1 MTIGT
6 IGYMNPATEGTTLIF
21 DCPPEYVL
29 IGPQHVWGMENGN
42 QIPKRWNAKVEDSF
56 RNVLCDIKIFH
67 SFSYYK
73 LLNIVHVACM
83 YGPLLAWGLN
93 MDSSVMPNVESLSN
107 TNMLTTNSISGYVV
121 VGGQA
126 YAQPKQ
132 ATSVLPFRYRPY

>member
-1 MTIGT
+1 
-6 IGYMNPATEGTTLIF
+6 MNPAKEGTTLIF
-21 DCPPEYVL
+21 HCPPEYVL
-29 IGPQHVWGMENGN
+29 IGSNTTTCMGNGEWEPD
-42 QIPKRWNAKVEDSF
+42 PKRWNAKVEDSF

-107 TNMLTTNSISGYVV
+107 TNMLTTNSISGCVV